1 MSEFVPALLT
11 LLGLG
16 IICRSARKA
25 LLTPLHP
32 GEDLRLS
39 LRVSAKGE
47 AEKLAETVDA
57 LCFLRSAGALPAE
70 IVIVDEGM
78 NGEARR
84 AAARLAVG
92 TNGVR
97 LWTREKNRN
106 S

>member
-1 MSEFVPALLT
+1 MSELIPALLT

-16 IICRSARKA
+16 LICRSARKA

-32 GEDLRLS
+32 GADLHISVHLG
-39 LRVSAKGE
+39 AGGD
-47 AEKLAETVDA
+47 AEKLTETLDA

-78 NGEARR
+78 NEEARR
-84 AAARLAVG
+84 AAARLADG

-97 LWTREKNRN
+97 LWTREKKGN